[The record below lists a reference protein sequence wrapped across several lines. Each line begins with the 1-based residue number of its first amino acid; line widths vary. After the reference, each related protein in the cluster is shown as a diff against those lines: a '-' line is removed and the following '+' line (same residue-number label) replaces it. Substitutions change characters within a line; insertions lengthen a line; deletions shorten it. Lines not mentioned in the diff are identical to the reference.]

1 MKVRVVVLIAM
12 AALFFWTFAVYGI
25 WRFING

>member
-1 MKVRVVVLIAM
+1 MRVRVMVLMAL